1 MNQNQKIGINTGTKV
16 SSDEIK
22 ARIRTA
28 QTDHDFYSTQLEYT
42 SVEPHSANHLFGNG
56 KWKKTVIT
64 AFGQNVFDEYS
75 EKYGNRPIDFKIVK
89 LNTPHAKFFAPG
101 ELIEIQDE
109 KGAYSAQIKILT
121 IDGCGLIVMIPFT
134 CDSSGKLINLSRKN
148 GAQKAMNKMNQLLS
162 DMYPEAEQN
171 YEPVKQ
177 APEPVDI
184 ELKAEPQTI
193 ESYVPQKKGN
203 SVFKTVA
210 TIIAIA
216 ALIYVAYRLIKKS
229 NNP

>member
-75 EKYGNRPIDFKIVK
+75 EKYGNKPIDFKITK

-101 ELIEIQDE
+101 ELIQIKDE
-109 KGAYSAQIKILT
+109 KGVYSAEIKILT
-121 IDGCGLIVMIPFT
+121 IDGCSLIVMMPFT
-134 CDSSGKLINLSRKN
+134 CDSQGKIINLSRQK

-177 APEPVDI
+177 APEPVDM

-203 SVFKTVA
+203 STFKTVA

-216 ALIYVAYRLIKKS
+216 AIIYVAYRLIKKS